1 MNYLNIVIKNIK
13 AFIRIAWKREKAFFF
28 WIMLNSIASG
38 AFAYF
43 IIISPRIIVEMAERR
58 VFDLPLFVGVF
69 GSLMISG
76 LLTSISKINYTPAG
90 YRIRY
95 HLLEEMMRQN
105 LVMPLEKY
113 ESPEIQDKAWTV
125 FRSVTSVDGV
135 QGFYLNFGMLF
146 GNVAPIFV
154 SVGLLLEVSPWI
166 SFFIFGWF
174 VFYSII
180 YIRDSRKKDALHRE
194 YNPKY
199 QDHWYWND
207 IAIDFANAKEIR
219 VYGLVDLISQ
229 KLDQLILLFKQ
240 LAQKTSFYLLR
251 AGLLNDFYQF
261 ARNGLIYGIL
271 AYSFLKGD
279 IALSLFTSY
288 IVMLN
293 QLNNA
298 MKLSI
303 DNLLVVVSM
312 HENFKSMFEYL
323 ETKREDK
330 AKDAINTSSWVIEF
344 KDVTFKYPQTE
355 RYIYENLNLKLE
367 KGKKIAIVGLN
378 GSGKSTL
385 IKLLL
390 RLYKPSSGVILLN
403 GVDIQLFDEKAY
415 FDLFSA
421 VFQEVNV
428 FAFNLKENLVFDR
441 DIDDS
446 ILNEALKQGGLSEL
460 ENKLDHEMTHY
471 ISENG
476 IGLSGGQA
484 QKLMMVRAVLSQ
496 RPVMILDEPTSALD
510 ALAEYEYYSNIN
522 KHYAD
527 KTILFVSHR
536 LASTRFCDEII
547 LVGESKILEQGTHIE
562 LMEKQGVYN
571 KLFQIQAKYY
581 QEGEMYEGAN

>member
-13 AFIRIAWKREKAFFF
+13 AFIKIAWKREKAFFF
-28 WIMLNSIASG
+28 WIMLNFIASG
-38 AFAYF
+38 VFAYF
-43 IIISPRIIVEMAERR
+43 IILSPRIIVEMAERR

-76 LLTSISKINYTPAG
+76 LLTSISKIYYTPAG

-125 FRSVTSVDGV
+125 FRSVISVDGV

-261 ARNGLIYGIL
+261 ARNSLIYGIL

-323 ETKREDK
+323 ETEQEDK
-330 AKDAINTSSWVIEF
+330 AKDSINTSSWVIEF

-441 DIDDS
+441 DVDDS
-446 ILNEALKQGGLSEL
+446 ILNEALKHGGLSEL

-522 KHYAD
+522 KYYAD

-547 LVGESKILEQGTHIE
+547 LVGESKILEQGSHTE

-581 QEGEMYEGAN
+581 QEGEMYEATN

>member
-13 AFIRIAWKREKAFFF
+13 AFIKIAWKREKAFFF
-28 WIMLNSIASG
+28 WIMLNFIASG
-38 AFAYF
+38 VFAYF
-43 IIISPRIIVEMAERR
+43 IILSPRIIVEMAERR

-76 LLTSISKINYTPAG
+76 LLTSISKIYYTPAG

-125 FRSVTSVDGV
+125 FRSVISVDGV

-261 ARNGLIYGIL
+261 ARNSLIYGIL

-323 ETKREDK
+323 ETEQEDK
-330 AKDAINTSSWVIEF
+330 AKDSINTSSWVIEF

-441 DIDDS
+441 DVDDS
-446 ILNEALKQGGLSEL
+446 ILNEALKHGGLSEL

-522 KHYAD
+522 KYYAD

-547 LVGESKILEQGTHIE
+547 LVGESRILEQGSHTE

-581 QEGEMYEGAN
+581 QEGEMYEATN

>member
-1 MNYLNIVIKNIK
+1 MNYLNIVNKNIK
-13 AFIRIAWKREKAFFF
+13 EFIKIAWERERAFFF
-28 WIMLNSIASG
+28 WIMLNFVSSG
-38 AFAYF
+38 IFVYF
-43 IIISPRIIVEMAERR
+43 LIISPRVIVEMAELKQFNLT
-58 VFDLPLFVGVF
+58 VFITTF

-76 LLTSISKINYTPAG
+76 LLSSLSKIYYTPVG

-95 HLLEEMMRQN
+95 YLLEEMMRQN

-113 ESPEIQDKAWTV
+113 ESAEIQDKSWTV

-135 QGFYLNFGMLF
+135 QAFYLNCGMLF
-146 GNVAPIFV
+146 GNVAPIFI
-154 SVGLLLEVSPWI
+154 SVGLLFELSPWI
-166 SFFIFGWF
+166 SLFIFGWF

-199 QDHWYWND
+199 RDHWYWND

-219 VYGLVDLISQ
+219 VYGLLDLISK
-229 KLDQLILLFKQ
+229 KLDDLIVLFKQ
-240 LAQKTSFYLLR
+240 LSHKTSFYLLR
-251 AGLLNDFYQF
+251 AAWLNDLYQF
-261 ARNGLIYGIL
+261 LRNSLIYGIL

-279 IALSLFTSY
+279 IALSVFTSY

-303 DNLLVVVSM
+303 DNLLVIVSM
-312 HENFKSMFEYL
+312 HENFKAMFEYL
-323 ETKREDK
+323 DIKHEDK
-330 AKDAINTSSWVIEF
+330 GESLIEQSTWVIEF
-344 KDVTFKYPQTE
+344 KNVSFKYPQTE
-355 RYIYENLNLKLE
+355 RYIYEDLNLKIE

-390 RLYKPSSGVILLN
+390 RLYKPTSGVILLN
-403 GVDIQLFDEKAY
+403 GVDIQLLDEKSY

-428 FAFNLKENLVFDR
+428 FAFNLKENLVFDQEV
-441 DIDDS
+441 DDA
-446 ILNEALKQGGLSEL
+446 ILNQELVKGGLSEL
-460 ENKLDHEMTHY
+460 ENKLYHEMTHY
-471 ISENG
+471 VSENG

-484 QKLMMVRAVLSQ
+484 QKLMMVRAVLSH

-510 ALAEYEYYSNIN
+510 ALAEYEYYYNIN
-522 KHYAD
+522 KYYKD

-547 LVGESKILEQGTHIE
+547 LVGESKILEQGTHTE
-562 LMEKQGVYN
+562 LMKKKGVYYN
-571 KLFQIQAKYY
+571 LFQIQAKYY
-581 QEGEMYEGAN
+581 KEGEIYEEAI

>member
-1 MNYLNIVIKNIK
+1 
-13 AFIRIAWKREKAFFF
+13 
-28 WIMLNSIASG
+28 
-38 AFAYF
+38 
-43 IIISPRIIVEMAERR
+43 MAETRL
-58 VFDLPLFVGVF
+58 FDWRLFVSVF

-76 LLTSISKINYTPAG
+76 LLTSISKIYYTPVG

-95 HLLEEMMRQN
+95 YLLEEMMRQN

-113 ESPEIQDKAWTV
+113 ESSELQDKGWTV

-229 KLDQLILLFKQ
+229 KLDHLILLFKQ
-240 LAQKTSFYLLR
+240 LAHKTSFYLLR

-261 ARNGLIYGIL
+261 ARNSLIYGIL

-312 HENFKSMFEYL
+312 HENFESMFEYL
-323 ETKREDK
+323 ETEQEGIVNETID
-330 AKDAINTSSWVIEF
+330 TSAWVIEF

-355 RYIYENLNLKLE
+355 RYIYENLNLKIE

-390 RLYKPSSGVILLN
+390 RLYKPSSGLILFN
-403 GVDIQLFDEKAY
+403 GVDIQKFDEKAY

-441 DIDDS
+441 EVNDS
-446 ILNEALKQGGLSEL
+446 ILNEALKNGGLSEL

-484 QKLMMVRAVLSQ
+484 QKLMMVRAVLSH

-510 ALAEYEYYSNIN
+510 ALAEYAYYSNIN
-522 KHYAD
+522 KYYAD

-547 LVGESKILEQGTHIE
+547 LVGESKILEQGTHTE

-581 QEGEMYEGAN
+581 QEGEMYEAAN

>member
-13 AFIRIAWKREKAFFF
+13 AFIKIAWKREKAFFF
-28 WIMLNSIASG
+28 WIMLNFIASG
-38 AFAYF
+38 VFAYF
-43 IIISPRIIVEMAERR
+43 IILSPRIIVEMAERR

-76 LLTSISKINYTPAG
+76 LLTSISKIYYTPAG

-261 ARNGLIYGIL
+261 ARNSLIYGIL

-323 ETKREDK
+323 ETEQEDK
-330 AKDAINTSSWVIEF
+330 AKDSINTSSWVIEF

-441 DIDDS
+441 DVDDS
-446 ILNEALKQGGLSEL
+446 ILNEALKHGGLSEL

-522 KHYAD
+522 KYYAD

-547 LVGESKILEQGTHIE
+547 LVGESKILEQGSHTE

-581 QEGEMYEGAN
+581 QEGEMYEATN